1 MTPKSQN
8 FQQGWLDVIKRNGL
22 AAGIAVYLILFQGG
36 RLTGQLDRI
45 EVGVQAHEAEASKA
59 RLTLSQSADVQE
71 KLMREQVQLQRETVD
86 LLRALKRQNCLIL
99 ADGDKKQ
106 VAECAR

>member
-1 MTPKSQN
+1 MTPKPQN

-22 AAGIAVYLILFQGG
+22 AAGIAVYLIVFQGG
-36 RLTGQLDRI
+36 RATGQMDRI
-45 EVGVQAHEAEASKA
+45 EAMVQSHEAEAA
-59 RLTLSQSADVQE
+59 RTRQILIAASDTQE
-71 KLMREQVQLQRETVD
+71 KLLREQVLLQRETVD
-86 LLRALKRQNCLIL
+86 ILKALKRQNCLIL